1 MKAPVEQ
8 FQLNL
13 IPERH
18 IYKVSELSR
27 LVREKLE
34 AEFGDI
40 WVEGEISNFR
50 PASSGHLYFTL
61 KDEASQLRCICM
73 RQRAR
78 YLRFRPEDGLQV
90 TARGRVTVYEP
101 RGEYQL
107 YVESLEP
114 RGVGALQLAF
124 EQLKQKLAAEGL
136 FDAVRK
142 KPLPQLP
149 RRIGI
154 ITSPRGAVIADMI
167 RILRRR
173 HENLHLL
180 IYPVR
185 VQGEGAA
192 AEIAGGIE
200 FFNRPPPQG
209 MPVDVLILARG
220 GGSLEDLW
228 AFNEERLARAIN
240 ASAIPVI
247 SAVGHETDFTIA
259 DFVAD
264 QRAPTPSAAAEIVIE
279 TKQQLLQRVAGWE
292 QTLSERVRYAL
303 LQRRQQLTEVASHRG
318 FLTLRTLV
326 AQSAQRSDELTGRLI
341 EGGRESL
348 RQARRRWE
356 APLTFL
362 LHLDLR
368 GQQERRRLRWSRVTS
383 MLGHQA
389 RLLLVARRGKLNS
402 LQAQLKQLSPRR
414 VLERGYAIAFDSAG
428 SVLKDAVQVSPDEE
442 ITLRLARGR
451 LAAQVKKVD
460 PE

>member
-1 MKAPVEQ
+1 M
-8 FQLNL
+8 
-13 IPERH
+13 
-18 IYKVSELSR
+18 
-27 LVREKLE
+27 
-34 AEFGDI
+34 
-40 WVEGEISNFR
+40 
-50 PASSGHLYFTL
+50 
-61 KDEASQLRCICM
+61 
-73 RQRAR
+73 
-78 YLRFRPEDGLQV
+78 
-90 TARGRVTVYEP
+90 
-101 RGEYQL
+101 
-107 YVESLEP
+107 
-114 RGVGALQLAF
+114 
-124 EQLKQKLAAEGL
+124 
-136 FDAVRK
+136 
-142 KPLPQLP
+142 
-149 RRIGI
+149 
-154 ITSPRGAVIADMI
+154 
-167 RILRRR
+167 
-173 HENLHLL
+173 
-180 IYPVR
+180 
-185 VQGEGAA
+185 
-192 AEIAGGIE
+192 
-200 FFNRPPPQG
+200 
-209 MPVDVLILARG
+209 
-220 GGSLEDLW
+220 
-228 AFNEERLARAIN
+228 
-240 ASAIPVI
+240 
-247 SAVGHETDFTIA
+247 
-259 DFVAD
+259 
-264 QRAPTPSAAAEIVIE
+264 
-279 TKQQLLQRVAGWE
+279 LQRVAGWE

>member
-1 MKAPVEQ
+1 MNQ

-13 IPERH
+13 IPERR

-27 LVREKLE
+27 LVRDRLE
-34 AEFGDI
+34 AEFADI

-78 YLRFRPEDGLQV
+78 YLRFRPEDGLLV

-114 RGVGALQLAF
+114 RGLGALQLAF
-124 EQLKQKLAAEGL
+124 EQLKQKLAGEGL
-136 FDAVRK
+136 FDAARK
-142 KPLPQLP
+142 KSLPKLP

-173 HENLHLL
+173 YENLHLL

-192 AEIAGGIE
+192 EEIAGGVR
-200 FFNRPPPQG
+200 FFNLPPPRG

-228 AFNEERLARAIN
+228 AFNEEKLARAIA

-279 TKQQLLQRVAGWE
+279 TKQQLIQRVAGQE
-292 QTLSERVRYAL
+292 ETLRERVRYAL
-303 LQRRQQLTEVASHRG
+303 LQRRQRLTEAASHRG
-318 FLTLRTLV
+318 FTTLRTLL

-341 EGGRESL
+341 EAGRESL

-356 APLTFL
+356 MPRTFL

-368 GQQERRRLRWSRVTS
+368 GQQERRRLRWNRATS
-383 MLGHQA
+383 LLGQQA
-389 RLLLVARRGKLNS
+389 RLLLISRRGKLD
-402 LQAQLKQLSPRR
+402 LLRAQLEQLSPQR
-414 VLERGYAIAFDSAG
+414 VMERGYAIAFDSSGA
-428 SVLKDAVQVSPDEE
+428 VLKDAKQVSPDAE
-442 ITLRLARGR
+442 ITLRLARGT
-451 LAAQVKKVD
+451 LGAQVKKIN